1 MTQKI
6 AFIFGLG
13 FTGKAIARELIK
25 NGWHV
30 RATTRNKDALGGASL
45 GVELAGVELVPFSAG
60 TPIATPAGTPIATP
74 APFQGVSHVIST
86 IPVIDGEDCVLATH
100 GNDLRALNCWTGYI
114 SATSVYSEANGGWVN
129 EESPT
134 NPIST
139 RGQLRRMAEIKW
151 QETLGSEIFR
161 AAGIYGPGRSPF
173 TKLLA
178 NKARIIHKPGHLF
191 NRIHVDDIARIVT
204 TAMQKPQALRI
215 INLADGAPCEAGD
228 VIRYGAELLGVAPP
242 PPVAF
247 EDAELSP
254 MARSFYA
261 TARCVDSTKIKHALG
276 IDLLYPD
283 YRAGMRAVLEA
294 EMATGI
300 LPKSCGSS
308 A

>member
-60 TPIATPAGTPIATP
+60 TPIANPAANSAANPIANLAATP

-134 NPIST
+134 NPISA

-215 INLADGAPCEAGD
+215 INRD
-228 VIRYGAELLGVAPP
+228 
-242 PPVAF
+242 
-247 EDAELSP
+247 SP
-254 MARSFYA
+254 MAPL
-261 TARCVDSTKIKHALG
+261 ARRAMLSAMGQNCWGSPHRHQW
-276 IDLLYPD
+276 LLKTQNSHPWHEVS
-283 YRAGMRAVLEA
+283 MQPHAVLITPRLN
-294 EMATGI
+294 MHWGLI
-300 LPKSCGSS
+300 CSIPIIVLGCGRC
-308 A
+308 

>member
-45 GVELAGVELVPFSAG
+45 GGELAGVELVSFSAG
-60 TPIATPAGTPIATP
+60 TPIANPVATP

-283 YRAGMRAVLEA
+283 YRAGIRAVLEA